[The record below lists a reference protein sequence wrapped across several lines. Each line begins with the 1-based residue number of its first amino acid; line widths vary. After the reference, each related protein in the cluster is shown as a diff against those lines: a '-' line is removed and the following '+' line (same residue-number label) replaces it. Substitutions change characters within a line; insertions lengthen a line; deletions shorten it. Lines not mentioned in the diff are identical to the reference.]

1 MGTNYIIEVIINIR
15 FVIMP
20 KFKEGLINKL
30 AFQIINDS
38 ILNSNNGLKKNISQR
53 AGTLDANNAFNKS
66 CSFIDREG
74 VGVKQDL
81 GVTIDDL
88 INKSNMQPSESAES
102 KDLMN

>member
-1 MGTNYIIEVIINIR
+1 MGTNYIIVVITKIR
-15 FVIMP
+15 FLIMA

-30 AFQIINDS
+30 SLQIISDS
-38 ILNSNNGLKKNISQR
+38 VLNSNNGLKKNIIQR

-66 CSFIDREG
+66 CGFIDREG
-74 VGVKQDL
+74 IGVKQDL